1 MRHIR
6 KGLVLATEDARDRGE
21 QEERESGVEVARVL
35 GRVHVRH
42 APVGRTR
49 LPARPLGLYD
59 DGRDMPDE
67 SVALPPEGADFADLK
82 VHLDAHQ
89 TALRDA
95 ARDLRDAVYDALH
108 APTEEA
114 LHDAIRR
121 ELKAHDAVCEA
132 LRATGEVYLHARGEK
147 KVIFPLA

>member
-1 MRHIR
+1 MTARIR
-6 KGLVLATEDARDRGE
+6 RGLVMAVTEEHERGE

-67 SVALPPEGADFADLK
+67 SVALPPEGADLADLR
-82 VHLDAHQ
+82 VHLEAHQ
-89 TALRDA
+89 TRLRDA
-95 ARDLRDAVYDALH
+95 ARALRDAVHDALH
-108 APTEEA
+108 ATTEAVLYDA
-114 LHDAIRR
+114 LRR
-121 ELKAHDAVCEA
+121 QLAAHDEVCEA
-132 LRATGEVYLHARGEK
+132 LRATGEVYLHARME
-147 KVIFPLA
+147 A